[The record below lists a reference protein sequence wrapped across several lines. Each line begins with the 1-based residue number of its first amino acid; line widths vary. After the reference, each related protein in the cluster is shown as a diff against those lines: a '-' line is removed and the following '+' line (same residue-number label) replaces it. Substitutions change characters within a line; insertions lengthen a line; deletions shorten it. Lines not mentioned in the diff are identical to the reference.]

1 MDNGELF
8 ARETDN
14 LSTKA
19 FILIL
24 ALKSLET
31 LYQRLYQEGHWG
43 KVFLKSF
50 KVEKLILKKFKR
62 SQKLGRTVA
71 TPPG

>member
-1 MDNGELF
+1 M
-8 ARETDN
+8 
-14 LSTKA
+14 
-19 FILIL
+19 
-24 ALKSLET
+24 KSLET
-31 LYQRLYQEGHWG
+31 LYQRLYQEGHWE